1 MLRAIFTLGLAG
13 AASAFAPSAGLPGSV
28 RRAPGWC
35 SLLRWKSGPADC
47 ALTALLSSTKTTA
60 AWGSETWKHNASRFR
75 VISQVL
81 TLAHSA
87 SQLCEI

>member
-47 ALTALLSSTKTTA
+47 ALTVLLSSTKTTA
-60 AWGSETWKHNASRFR
+60 AWNSETWKDNAIRFR
-75 VISQVL
+75 VISQVF
-81 TLAHSA
+81 TLAHMG
-87 SQLCEI
+87 SQLCGI